1 MRVYV
6 PEKRGISGKLETSRE
21 MALENGEGKGY
32 FFENFSTNWSMVCDR
47 IGKFITEINDV
58 NNE

>member
-21 MALENGEGKGY
+21 MALENGEGKGGN
-32 FFENFSTNWSMVCDR
+32 FFENFPTNWC
-47 IGKFITEINDV
+47 GL
-58 NNE
+58 